1 MGCAVVEAGTR
12 EANDVFGFGTLRH
25 EAVNVFSSAQLDVLL
40 APSRQ
45 DSGFSSVFALPPQ
58 SLNPAAVVR
67 VVTADT
73 AVFNP
78 NPASLTEGL
87 LLSTPHQLTLARP
100 ALHTIHAQLNRH
112 AARSLAGR
120 LAGAY
125 YIGPP
130 SGLGSF

>member
-1 MGCAVVEAGTR
+1 MSSVSALSVTR
-12 EANDVFGFGTLRH
+12 QM
-25 EAVNVFSSAQLDVLL
+25 NVFSSAQLDVMPLGRFRLL
-40 APSRQ
+40 A
-45 DSGFSSVFALPPQ
+45 SVFALPPQ

-125 YIGPP
+125 YIGIA